1 MNERTKR
8 RGNYDYKGVSPN
20 KWIVLPDQISMHNLK
35 LAPTPPL
42 FYSALLSKKIRGIR
56 GVGEGGLRVE
66 VYGNEMSVMSLR
78 VGGERDLYARWAWP
92 MTLPKKEGS
101 AVGLGFGLGGGEGR
115 CVGGAEVLKEF
126 PNPER

>member
-56 GVGEGGLRVE
+56 GGR
-66 VYGNEMSVMSLR
+66 
-78 VGGERDLYARWAWP
+78 
-92 MTLPKKEGS
+92 
-101 AVGLGFGLGGGEGR
+101 GGGVARGGIRERNVCNVFKGGR
-115 CVGGAEVLKEF
+115 GA
-126 PNPER
+126 